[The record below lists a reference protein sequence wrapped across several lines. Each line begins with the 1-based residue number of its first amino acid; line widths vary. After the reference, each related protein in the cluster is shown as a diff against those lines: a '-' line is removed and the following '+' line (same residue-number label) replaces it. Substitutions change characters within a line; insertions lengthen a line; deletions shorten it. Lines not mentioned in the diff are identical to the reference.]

1 MITANINYKRCTPS
15 QQLEM
20 QNIPTYICI
29 YIYMIDTSDTG
40 ISCQQK
46 YQISFSP
53 WQGNMSLSL
62 SHQDPQIGF
71 SSLHKEPEEVESFV
85 KKLKVESSALI
96 DICVNQNNSTIQ
108 QPETD
113 LNPFAPIPFRDVR

>member
-1 MITANINYKRCTPS
+1 
-15 QQLEM
+15 
-20 QNIPTYICI
+20 
-29 YIYMIDTSDTG
+29 MIDTSDTG

-113 LNPFAPIPFRDVR
+113 LNPFAPIPFRDVRWICCDIVSRKTQCPCVLQVCLEDPAPT